1 MTASLF
7 VVGVSWRT
15 ASVSLREQLAFADQE
30 VPAALAELRAVR
42 AIGEALLISTCNRVE
57 IYGATARDLP
67 VSAVTEATAEAR
79 RFLARSRRVSSEEL
93 SAAAYERVEVEAVQH
108 VFSVAASLDSMVVGE
123 AQILGQ
129 LKDAY
134 GAAMRAGATGP
145 LLGRCLER
153 AFGVAKRVRAET
165 GIARGAA
172 NVSSVAVELARMVF
186 GELAGKSVLVIGA
199 GKMSAL
205 AARHLHAD
213 GAGSIFV
220 VNRSVERAES
230 LAAEIDGVARPWEQ
244 LEALLTLCDVVITS
258 TGARE
263 PVLHRQLLKPV
274 MRARRHRPL
283 VIIDIA
289 VPRDVAADVAG
300 VDGIYLFDIDDLQR
314 VVASNLEERARE
326 AEAAQRIVSGE
337 VEQFERWLRSHH
349 VVPTIRQ
356 LRAHFAAISA
366 AETEK
371 VIQSLRADHT
381 PEQRERAIRRL
392 GELITSKL
400 LHTPM
405 NVLKH
410 GDERQLDTLVDV
422 TRQLFG
428 LAEEADDD
436 PAVGELPAAVGEAV
450 GASDT
455 KRTA

>member
-1 MTASLF
+1 
-7 VVGVSWRT
+7 
-15 ASVSLREQLAFADQE
+15 
-30 VPAALAELRAVR
+30 
-42 AIGEALLISTCNRVE
+42 
-57 IYGATARDLP
+57 
-67 VSAVTEATAEAR
+67 
-79 RFLARSRRVSSEEL
+79 
-93 SAAAYERVEVEAVQH
+93 
-108 VFSVAASLDSMVVGE
+108 
-123 AQILGQ
+123 
-129 LKDAY
+129 
-134 GAAMRAGATGP
+134 
-145 LLGRCLER
+145 
-153 AFGVAKRVRAET
+153 
-165 GIARGAA
+165 
-172 NVSSVAVELARMVF
+172 
-186 GELAGKSVLVIGA
+186 
-199 GKMSAL
+199 
-205 AARHLHAD
+205 
-213 GAGSIFV
+213 
-220 VNRSVERAES
+220 
-230 LAAEIDGVARPWEQ
+230 
-244 LEALLTLCDVVITS
+244 
-258 TGARE
+258 
-263 PVLHRQLLKPV
+263 VLHRQLLKPV